1 MGEGEFGL
9 SGVVPKRRS
18 VTTAQS
24 ERLPQVAFFGS
35 FLGEARKERP
45 AQRSKVASLYRN
57 IDEWY
62 CMKAV
67 PRANTWVRPYYS
79 VTAYSL
85 LSESDPSLHFVS
97 INTIIEKNDYAK
109 I

>member
-9 SGVVPKRRS
+9 SGVVPKCRS

-45 AQRSKVASLYRN
+45 TQWSKVASLYRN

-62 CMKAV
+62 CLKAV
-67 PRANTWVRPYYS
+67 PRAIDNRPYEVYRGATNS
-79 VTAYSL
+79 
-85 LSESDPSLHFVS
+85 S
-97 INTIIEKNDYAK
+97 INIYLNTHRRSRYLSYTFLAISH
-109 I
+109 

>member
-9 SGVVPKRRS
+9 SGEVPKCRS

-45 AQRSKVASLYRN
+45 AQRSKVVSLYRS

-62 CMKAV
+62 CLTAAQ
-67 PRANTWVRPYYS
+67 RANTWVRPY
-79 VTAYSL
+79 A
-85 LSESDPSLHFVS
+85 F
-97 INTIIEKNDYAK
+97 
-109 I
+109 

>member
-9 SGVVPKRRS
+9 SGVVPKRRG

-45 AQRSKVASLYRN
+45 AQRSKVVDLYRSN
-57 IDEWY
+57 DEWY
-62 CMKAV
+62 YF
-67 PRANTWVRPYYS
+67 R
-79 VTAYSL
+79 
-85 LSESDPSLHFVS
+85 
-97 INTIIEKNDYAK
+97 
-109 I
+109 

>member
-18 VTTAQS
+18 VTTEQS
-24 ERLPQVAFFGS
+24 ERLPHVAFFGS

-45 AQRSKVASLYRN
+45 AQRSKVVSLYRN

-62 CMKAV
+62 CLKAV
-67 PRANTWVRPYYS
+67 PRANTWVRPYYYVNS
-79 VTAYSL
+79 KTLFLDRGV
-85 LSESDPSLHFVS
+85 
-97 INTIIEKNDYAK
+97 
-109 I
+109 

>member
-9 SGVVPKRRS
+9 SGEVSIRRS

-24 ERLPQVAFFGS
+24 ERLPQVAFFGH
-35 FLGEARKERP
+35 FLGEARKDRP

-62 CMKAV
+62 CLKAV
-67 PRANTWVRPYYS
+67 PRAHTWVRPYE
-79 VTAYSL
+79 VRRG
-85 LSESDPSLHFVS
+85 FF
-97 INTIIEKNDYAK
+97 
-109 I
+109 